1 MSHKAV
7 NGRSYPGS
15 DMQIR
20 AERIREVTAE
30 FLEGNGFG
38 AKTGRI
44 IRETGLEFS
53 ERSVGRVLGEDD
65 RFVDVSCGGRKA
77 TWKLKEDG
85 EE

>member
-38 AKTGRI
+38 AGVSKI
-44 IRETGLEFS
+44 IRETGLPYS

-65 RFVDVSCGGRKA
+65 RFVDVTAGGRKA
-77 TWKLKEDG
+77 TWKLKDG